1 MGRGWCLGEG
11 DGYGCGNLED
21 YQSLCVSV
29 CHRRGAIWGWDHP
42 ALGCE
47 EKVLVME
54 ELVVVK
60 GLGLEHVGVEGRRK
74 GYSLVLGAEISS
86 KGI

>member
-1 MGRGWCLGEG
+1 MWQPRGLPIT
-11 DGYGCGNLED
+11 
-21 YQSLCVSV
+21 LCFWRSQK
-29 CHRRGAIWGWDHP
+29 GGIWGWDHP